1 VRQRLERHSGRLH
14 ASLTY
19 AMALFLL
26 LNALVLNGALWFFSP
41 EGYKEVVLQ
50 HSVAVLRG
58 DGLDDSW
65 GIMSEALDYA
75 QTPHTSLPPLYSE
88 IFFNRHVKF
97 QYPPTALLAISAMR
111 LVDPDRVR
119 TNEFYAGP
127 WPTLDVTT
135 SWIFLGLMALATAAV
150 LELRL
155 RELYPTEPWRNT
167 TVLRGIIVAAFTLTF
182 YPVVKAFTL
191 GQIQVWING
200 LFALALLA
208 WMLGW
213 KASSGVAIGLI
224 CLIKPHYGLFL
235 VWAAIRGEWR
245 FVIGCVSAG
254 CVGLVASLAA
264 FGLADHLDYLS
275 VLLYMFQ
282 RGETFYPNQSV
293 NGLLNRLMSIRQPDL
308 YGNLEFFIER
318 YAPFN
323 VWIYGLT
330 VASSLAILAAAM
342 VPRQREGGDRVLDFC
357 IMGLSTT
364 AASPIAWEHHYGIL
378 LPIFFALLPGTLRD
392 RRQLILL
399 IGSYV
404 LASNFLPATQ
414 LLAGSILNV
423 VQSYLLAAVLAI
435 LWLLYRQR
443 TPEGARVESFA
454 DAIPQAEASS
464 RT

>member
-1 VRQRLERHSGRLH
+1 MRQRLEHRSGRLH
-14 ASLTY
+14 ASLTC

-26 LNALVLNGALWFFSP
+26 LNALVFNAALWFFTP
-41 EGYKEVVLQ
+41 EGYQEVVLQ

-58 DGLDDSW
+58 EGLDDSW

-75 QTPHTSLPPLYSE
+75 QAPHATPLYSE

-97 QYPPTALLAISAMR
+97 QYPPTALLAISGMR
-111 LVDPDRVR
+111 LINPDRIR

-127 WPTLDVTT
+127 WPTLDVTM
-135 SWIFLGLMALATAAV
+135 SWIFLGLMALATVAI

-155 RELYPTEPWRNT
+155 RELYPAEPWRKT
-167 TVLRGIIVAAFTLTF
+167 TVLRGIIVGAFSLTF

-191 GQIQVWING
+191 GQIQVWINA

-213 KASSGVAIGLI
+213 KASSGIAIGLI

-235 VWAAIRGEWR
+235 VWAAIRGERR
-245 FVIGCVSAG
+245 FVIGCVLTG
-254 CVGLVASLAA
+254 CLGLVVSLAA

-293 NGLLNRLMSIRQPDL
+293 NGLLNRLMSMRQPEL
-308 YGNLEFFIER
+308 YGNLEFFIDR

-323 VWIYGLT
+323 IWIYGLT
-330 VASSLAILAAAM
+330 VASSLAILAAAII
-342 VPRQREGGDRVLDFC
+342 VPRQREGVDPALDFC

-364 AASPIAWEHHYGIL
+364 VASPIAWEHHYGIL
-378 LPIFFALLPGTLRD
+378 LPIFFALLPSTLRD
-392 RRQLILL
+392 RRQLSLL

-414 LLAGSILNV
+414 LLAGSNLNV
-423 VQSYLLAAVLAI
+423 VQSYLLAAVLAV

-443 TPEGARVESFA
+443 APEGLRVERFT
-454 DAIPQAEASS
+454 DAIPEAKASG